1 MVSGKPPRRS
11 KSSNEPVTID
21 LQAEEAVPN
30 PAASESPL
38 EETAMSEEAA
48 AASPFPEMKDD
59 AGEVPDDAPL
69 TGEPSLSS
77 EEVFETEKPE
87 PETVPP
93 AATQKS
99 SPSLPSLVAVGIL
112 GGLVALAGAG
122 SMQYAG
128 FLPTIAPAPKDA
140 AQDTGL
146 TTELNALKDQVAAL
160 AAKANTTAD
169 TGQLAERLAALE
181 AAVAV
186 RSDIPTDAAAI
197 DQLQQQLTA
206 NGETIASLQTA
217 IADTAAK
224 LSETENR
231 LNDRLAQT
239 ETKLNEPRDDVEV
252 ARAIAV
258 AALKAAIDRG
268 GPFMT
273 ELDTLAGVTP
283 DDPVIV
289 GLRDYA
295 TTGIASRA
303 ELVRQFEV
311 TAGAI
316 LTAVHQ
322 PDPNQGL
329 GERLLSSALSVI
341 KVRPV
346 GNVEGAT
353 PEAVVARMEDK
364 LRNGDLQGAA
374 LEWNS
379 LPEGGKAASTE
390 FEKALKSR
398 IEVEKLVGSA
408 LTKAVSGSQG

>member
-30 PAASESPL
+30 PAASESSL
-38 EETAMSEEAA
+38 EKTAMSEEAA
-48 AASPFPEMKDD
+48 AASPFPEMEDG
-59 AGEVPDDAPL
+59 AAEVPGDAPL
-69 TGEPSLSS
+69 TGEPSPSS
-77 EEVFETEKPE
+77 EEAVEAEKPE

-93 AATQKS
+93 AAGRKS

-128 FLPTIAPAPKDA
+128 FLPAIAPAPKDA
-140 AQDTGL
+140 VEDTSL
-146 TTELNALKDQVAAL
+146 TTELNVLKDQVAAL
-160 AAKANTTAD
+160 AAKADTTTD
-169 TGQLAERLAALE
+169 SGQLAERLATLE

-197 DQLQQQLTA
+197 DQLQQQLAA

-239 ETKLNEPRDDVEV
+239 ENKLNEPRDDVEV

-283 DDPVIV
+283 DD
-289 GLRDYA
+289 
-295 TTGIASRA
+295 
-303 ELVRQFEV
+303 
-311 TAGAI
+311 
-316 LTAVHQ
+316 
-322 PDPNQGL
+322 
-329 GERLLSSALSVI
+329 ERSP
-341 KVRPV
+341 R
-346 GNVEGAT
+346 
-353 PEAVVARMEDK
+353 R
-364 LRNGDLQGAA
+364 
-374 LEWNS
+374 
-379 LPEGGKAASTE
+379 
-390 FEKALKSR
+390 
-398 IEVEKLVGSA
+398 
-408 LTKAVSGSQG
+408 

>member
-38 EETAMSEEAA
+38 EETTMPEEAA

-59 AGEVPDDAPL
+59 EAKRPDDAPL
-69 TGEPSLSS
+69 DGEPSSSS
-77 EEVFETEKPE
+77 EEVFGTENPE

-93 AATQKS
+93 AARQKT
-99 SPSLPSLVAVGIL
+99 SPSLPSLLAVGIF

-128 FLPTIAPAPKDA
+128 FLPTIGPAPKDA
-140 AQDTGL
+140 IPDTNL
-146 TTELNALKDQVAAL
+146 TTELNALKDQVNAL
-160 AAKANTTAD
+160 AAKANTMAD

-181 AAVAV
+181 AAAAV
-186 RSDIPTDAAAI
+186 RSKMPTDAAAI
-197 DQLQQQLTA
+197 DQLQQQLAA
-206 NGETIASLQTA
+206 NGETIASLQSA

-239 ETKLNEPRDDVEV
+239 ENKLNEPRDDVEV
-252 ARAIAV
+252 ARTIAV

-283 DDPVIV
+283 DDPIIA

-303 ELVRQFEV
+303 ELVRQFED
-311 TAGAI
+311 TADAI

-353 PEAVVARMEDK
+353 PEAMVARMEDK

-379 LPEGGKAASTE
+379 LPEEGKAASTE
-390 FEKALKSR
+390 FEKALRSR